1 MTGLRGG
8 SPRPPVLVT
17 GGAGYIGSHV
27 VRALH
32 EAGWP
37 VVVLDDLSSG
47 SRTAVSPEVPL
58 IEGNVADRRLLD
70 RLFAG
75 RSFAAVLHFAG
86 SIRVEE
92 SVRDPLLYY
101 RNNTVTSEVL
111 IEACVAAG
119 IEALVFSSTAA
130 VYGIPDT
137 VPVDETAPTRPI
149 SPYGWSKL
157 MVERMLIDVA
167 EAHDLRHVILRY
179 FNVAGSDTRHPV
191 RPAADGADHLL
202 RVACAAALGRRP
214 TVPLFGTDYPT
225 ADGTCIRD
233 FIHVSDLADAHL
245 AALEHLLA
253 RRASRILNC
262 GYGHGYS
269 VRDVLTM
276 VERISGR
283 PLAIER
289 CPRRP
294 GDAAEV
300 VADVRRI
307 RAELAWRPRHD
318 RLEDIVRDALALEAR
333 RPEQPPQTAGRPA
346 PSS

>member
-101 RNNTVTSEVL
+101 RNNTVTSEIL

-130 VYGIPDT
+130 VYGSPDT
-137 VPVDETAPTRPI
+137 VPVDEAAPTRPI
-149 SPYGWSKL
+149 NPYGWSKL
-157 MVERMLIDVA
+157 MVERMLIDA
-167 EAHDLRHVILRY
+167 DAAHGLRHVILRY
-179 FNVAGSDTRHPV
+179 FNVAGCDPGGRISP
-191 RPAADGADHLL
+191 PAERAAHLL
-202 RVACAAALGRRP
+202 RVACEAACGRRP
-214 TVPLFGTDYPT
+214 SPEPP
-225 ADGTCIRD
+225 A
-233 FIHVSDLADAHL
+233 
-245 AALEHLLA
+245 
-253 RRASRILNC
+253 NW
-262 GYGHGYS
+262 
-269 VRDVLTM
+269 
-276 VERISGR
+276 SG
-283 PLAIER
+283 PR
-289 CPRRP
+289 CPHNPPSREPVTGFGMRQL
-294 GDAAEV
+294 GC
-300 VADVRRI
+300 VRNDNR
-307 RAELAWRPRHD
+307 
-318 RLEDIVRDALALEAR
+318 
-333 RPEQPPQTAGRPA
+333 T
-346 PSS
+346 